1 MSTPAP
7 ASLVLECDELCTFMT
22 RQTKTRWIWLA
33 MDRLTRKIV
42 GCFIGLRD
50 GVGAF
55 GLWQSLPTPYL
66 EARCHTDGLA
76 VYKNVVF
83 AALLVHPV
91 KKQQERVATKASDAA
106 SILNS

>member
-1 MSTPAP
+1 M
-7 ASLVLECDELCTFMT
+7 LECDGLCTFVT
-22 RQTKTRWIWLA
+22 RQTKQRWIWLA

-55 GLWQSLPTPYL
+55 CLWQSLPAPYL

-76 VYKNVVF
+76 VCKSVV
-83 AALLVHPV
+83 LV
-91 KKQQERVATKASDAA
+91 RCTKLEAPNIS
-106 SILNS
+106 SGSTRH